1 MNAWK
6 CVGAVVL
13 SVASEEKCVDQF
25 SGEENESRELDRIAA
40 IPGHW
45 LRGSLRRSIVLPQV
59 ASSEDGTVTN
69 RRIVPVCTNSN
80 GTEIDSV
87 QWHMDAH
94 TESHTSSTAP
104 VEAFVQVLYVGQ
116 PGDAELVEAL
126 RHEGVGVIV
135 AFDNERAARLLRH
148 FRPDAI
154 LCSSADASVL
164 LPHAEANI
172 PVLTFAHDDS
182 RRSSS
187 DARQS
192 SVVVVSAALAPRIRE
207 EIAARRAMTDT

>member
-1 MNAWK
+1 
-6 CVGAVVL
+6 
-13 SVASEEKCVDQF
+13 
-25 SGEENESRELDRIAA
+25 
-40 IPGHW
+40 
-45 LRGSLRRSIVLPQV
+45 
-59 ASSEDGTVTN
+59 
-69 RRIVPVCTNSN
+69 
-80 GTEIDSV
+80 
-87 QWHMDAH
+87 MDAH

-104 VEAFVQVLYVGQ
+104 VAAFVQVLYVGQ

-154 LCSSADASVL
+154 LCSSADASAL
-164 LPHAEANI
+164 LPYAEANI

-192 SVVVVSAALAPRIRE
+192 SVPVVSAAVAPRIRE
-207 EIAARRAMTDT
+207 EVAARRSVPGAVS